1 MKELYPI
8 SINNLKD
15 ASLISE
21 VKSKRIAIEKGENW
35 GETRYDT
42 NKKYYDIYWG
52 PVEKDEDDCVS
63 DYIFLED
70 EWFEEILNKLSI
82 TKYSINDSENYHTL
96 YFDSDEEANTK
107 FKEIISLL
115 KSIGFKI
122 VRDCY

>member
-8 SINNLKD
+8 SINNLQD
-15 ASLISE
+15 AALISE

-35 GETRYDT
+35 GETRYGT
-42 NKKYYDIYWG
+42 NKYYDIYWG

-63 DYIFLED
+63 DYIFLKD

-107 FKEIISLL
+107 FKEIISFL
-115 KSIGFKI
+115 KSIGFRI